1 MTDPQFPSVVVTSIL
16 RMQTLDFSS
25 TSPDPTCKCP
35 HSLSGLLL
43 RRHLRYTPTDDIA
56 SSVWTML
63 EENVAITC
71 ACLPM
76 MWMPL
81 ARLFPSFFSL
91 ENGTDSY
98 GTSASRSSDLK
109 ATSRPRSNWT
119 HLKAYPD
126 TRARISMNQTSD
138 PPNRPSED
146 STGRI
151 LPSSRGSEAQYKNTM
166 GITKVTEY
174 HVSYSNA
181 KSSSR
186 RIDV

>member
-1 MTDPQFPSVVVTSIL
+1 
-16 RMQTLDFSS
+16 MQTLDFSS

-35 HSLSGLLL
+35 HILSELIFL
-43 RRHLRYTPTDDIA
+43 RHLRYTSTDDIA

-91 ENGTDSY
+91 DSGTDSY
-98 GTSASRSSDLK
+98 GSSGARSSELK
-109 ATSRPRSNWT
+109 ATSRPRSNWSR
-119 HLKAYPD
+119 LNAYPD
-126 TRARISMNQTSD
+126 TEGSIGMNQTGDSQ
-138 PPNRPSED
+138 NRPPED
-146 STGRI
+146 STGQI
-151 LPSSRGSEAQYKNTM
+151 LPSCQGSEAQYQNAT

-174 HVSYSNA
+174 HVSFSNA
-181 KSSSR
+181 KSRSG